1 MAPAAQFALMT
12 GSRNPQVLVKL
23 FLVVCSIFSPL
34 AAQAQQPA
42 HISRV
47 VVLGLFP
54 PPKEGIEALRRGL
67 RDFGF
72 EDGRN
77 VSIEIRSA
85 DGKPERLNEAAADV
99 ARAKADIIVTSGT
112 DATRSAQQATRTI
125 PIVTIVG
132 GDPVAI
138 GFAKS
143 LARPGGNVTGLT
155 SAAAAIALKQ
165 LELMRELL
173 PVASRMAVLWRVQN
187 PAHQST
193 VKALEAAGRS
203 MGIQVVAVSASAGEL
218 ERAFAAVAD
227 VRADGVVML
236 GDSVFLHERDKIL
249 RLAAQTHTPAV
260 YFRADFTERG
270 GLMSFAT
277 DTNDL
282 YRRTASYVDKI
293 LKGAKAGELPMEEP
307 SRFELVINLKTAQA
321 LGITIPK
328 SMLVRADRVIE

>member
-1 MAPAAQFALMT
+1 MLRPSGF
-12 GSRNPQVLVKL
+12 LVKL
-23 FLVVCSIFSPL
+23 FLVVCSIFASL
-34 AAQAQQPA
+34 SAQAQPPA
-42 HISRV
+42 HIPRV
-47 VVLGLFP
+47 VVLGLFS
-54 PPKEGIEALRRGL
+54 PPKGGLEALRRGL

-77 VSIEIRSA
+77 LLIEIRSA

-99 ARAKADIIVTSGT
+99 ARANVDIIVTIGT
-112 DATRSAQQATRTI
+112 DGTRAAQQATRTI
-125 PIVTIVG
+125 PIVTVVG
-132 GDPVAI
+132 ADPVAM

-165 LELMRELL
+165 LQLMRELL
-173 PVASRMAVLWRVQN
+173 PVASRVAILWRVQN

-193 VKALEAAGRS
+193 VKALQAAGHS
-203 MGIQVVAVSASAGEL
+203 MGIQVLPVTARAGEL
-218 ERAFAAVAD
+218 ERAFAGMAEA
-227 VRADGVVML
+227 RAEGVVVL
-236 GDSVFLHERDKIL
+236 GDSLFLHERDRIV
-249 RLAAQTHTPAV
+249 RLAAQTHRPAV
-260 YFRADFTERG
+260 YFRTEFIEQG

-293 LKGAKAGELPMEEP
+293 LKGAKAGELPIEEP
-307 SRFELVINLKTAQA
+307 SRFELVINLKTAEA

-328 SMLVRADRVIE
+328 SILLRADRVIE